1 MNKYIITIVFSLIL
15 ISCSKGLKDYDA
27 TGMFES
33 TEVIV
38 SSEIP
43 GKIEWLNIE
52 EGDTLLPNFNI
63 GCVDTTQLYLS
74 KLQLEKNSSSVRS
87 NIPQI
92 SVQVASLQEQIKK
105 QYFEKSRTENL
116 LRAKAAT
123 QKQLDDINSNIQV
136 LEKQLDATLST
147 LNNNTKSL
155 DDQSSALTIQMA
167 QVDDK
172 LRKCRISSPIR
183 GVVLD
188 KYHYTGEIVGSGT
201 PLFKIANI
209 QDIFLR
215 AYFTSEQL
223 SKFKLGDKVK
233 VYADFGNDNIKEY
246 PGTISWISSK
256 SEFTPKNIQTPN
268 ERANTVYAVKIAVK
282 NDGLIKLGM
291 YGEVKL
297 NSNE

>member
-1 MNKYIITIVFSLIL
+1 MNKFIISIVSSVIL
-15 ISCSKGLKDYDA
+15 ISCSKGMKDYDA

-52 EGDTLLPNFNI
+52 EGDTLLPNFNV
-63 GCVDTTQLYLS
+63 GCMDTIQLYLS
-74 KLQLEKNSSSVRS
+74 KLQLAKNSSSVRS
-87 NIPQI
+87 NMPQI
-92 SVQVASLQEQIKK
+92 PVQVASLQEQIKK

-136 LEKQLDATLST
+136 LEKQLEATLST
-147 LNNNTKSL
+147 LNNNSKSL
-155 DDQSSALTIQMA
+155 DDQSSALSVQIA

-172 LRKCRISSPIR
+172 LKKCRISSPIR
-183 GVVLD
+183 GVILD
-188 KYHYTGEIVGSGT
+188 KYHYTGEVVGSGT

-246 PGTISWISSK
+246 PGTISWISAK
-256 SEFTPKNIQTPN
+256 SEFTPKNIQTPD

-297 NSNE
+297 K